1 MPSPNLLDLY
11 MEHTGTTE
19 VPKQFHRWC
28 CLALIAACVADRV
41 FYRKFR
47 SSRLIPN
54 LFTLLLG
61 PSACGKGEA
70 VATMMQFATKLPIV
84 GTYAGNTTAQYLLK
98 ALSKRKEDDDGNLLS
113 GAKMFLVLEE
123 LAMNVGVGPIA
134 VDFIKHTT
142 GLYKGGDYP
151 VEKGTITG
159 GHFTVKD
166 HCLNILIGTNV
177 ADAVECIP
185 KHAIEGGFLGRV
197 AVIHAKYDP
206 TLRIT
211 RPSYPPHYD
220 QLVEHLHQRFRLLT
234 QYEGEF
240 QMTTKAAKID
250 DHWYMQRPA
259 PDDEAMFPTWKRE
272 HDLSLKLA
280 MLIALCEIGPDDP
293 LLIKAAHVEQAQ
305 FLVAQC
311 HKAAPMLQH
320 AAHQTRDSEHVEF
333 IRRTLAKAGS
343 EGLLR
348 SALQRK
354 LSPKG
359 ILKDKMDDAIATLV
373 TEGTVTAKMTP
384 RGGMMYYLN
393 GRRVQE

>member
-1 MPSPNLLDLY
+1 MSQPNLLDLY

-28 CLALIAACVADRV
+28 CLALIAACVAGSRLLS
-41 FYRKFR
+41 KFR

-84 GTYAGNTTAQYLLK
+84 GTYAGNIIDRTIPLESPLQTEERTTTAT
-98 ALSKRKEDDDGNLLS
+98 SS

-142 GLYKGGDYP
+142 GLSKGGDYP

-197 AVIHAKYDP
+197 AVIHAKIRSHA
-206 TLRIT
+206 RIT
-211 RPSYPPHYD
+211 RPNYPPHYD

-320 AAHQTRDSEHVEF
+320 AASDAR
-333 IRRTLAKAGS
+333 
-343 EGLLR
+343 LR
-348 SALQRK
+348 A
-354 LSPKG
+354 
-359 ILKDKMDDAIATLV
+359 
-373 TEGTVTAKMTP
+373 
-384 RGGMMYYLN
+384 
-393 GRRVQE
+393 RRVHPPHAGEGGK